1 MMAPRPAATSI
12 SGENLVIDVPQNAG
26 SLTATVWDR
35 FGNRVELL
43 SERNPGA
50 GRRSIRW
57 NPDDPRLAQ
66 LLGNA
71 GILRIAMDDTVE
83 SHLVRIG
90 RVQF

>member
-1 MMAPRPAATSI
+1 M
-12 SGENLVIDVPQNAG
+12 
-26 SLTATVWDR
+26 
-35 FGNRVELL
+35 ELL

-50 GRRSIRW
+50 GQRSIGW

-71 GILRIAMDDTVE
+71 GILRVAVDDTVE

-90 RVQF
+90 SVQF